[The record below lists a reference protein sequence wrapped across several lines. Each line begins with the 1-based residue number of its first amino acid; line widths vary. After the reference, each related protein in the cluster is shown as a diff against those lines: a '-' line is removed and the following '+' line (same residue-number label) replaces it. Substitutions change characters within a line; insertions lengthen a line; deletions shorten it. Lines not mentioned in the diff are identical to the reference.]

1 MRNPDLA
8 PLIDW
13 IIVSLRWLTLLSV
26 TISLAFHSPLS
37 LPMIV
42 TLLIAALWNFVLTAL
57 VALNQRFTA
66 HHLLSVVS
74 DMAIAYG
81 LFFASGL
88 LGGGLG
94 WAGILP
100 LISATIYFQLKGALL
115 VTAVNLTIQGLM
127 ALSSSPPQAV
137 GIFIGTML
145 PLYLGL
151 SFVFLFLKGRMDS
164 ILESTHKK
172 EGNKR
177 QEAERLEDEHRR
189 VIYQLI
195 SALSATLNYQRV
207 LETALD
213 LSSTVLS
220 NSNDSANGLISAVFL
235 FSENDSNK
243 TSLTVG
249 SARGFSSP
257 DMRVTLPGTGGLIG
271 QTIDESLPQLTNEII
286 KDPEIGQIFALRNC
300 KEAYCIPLRTG
311 LDTCGVLLFA
321 HPQTGFFTPE
331 RREIL
336 DIIGNQAT
344 IAIENARLYQDLE
357 QEKERMMEI
366 QEEARNK
373 MARDLHD
380 GPTQSV
386 SAIAMRINFARRL
399 IESDPKA
406 TAQELYKIEELARH
420 TTKEIRHM
428 LFTLRPLVLESQG
441 LVTALESMASKMRET
456 YSQNVIIQADPNLVP
471 QLEMGKQ
478 TVVFYIVEEAV
489 NNARKHAQA
498 AHIWVRL
505 KLLKADLA
513 LLEIE
518 DDGVGFNLNAVDSSY
533 EDRGSLGMVNMR
545 ERAELIN
552 GVLNIKSSIGH
563 GTQIQLAIP
572 LTEEAYERIRRRA

>member
-26 TISLAFHSPLS
+26 TISLAFRSPLS
-37 LPMIV
+37 LAMIG
-42 TLLIAALWNFVLTAL
+42 TLLIAALWNFLLTAL
-57 VALNQRFTA
+57 AVLNQRFNA
-66 HHLLSVVS
+66 HHLLSVLS

-88 LGGGLG
+88 LGGGLA

-100 LISATIYFQLKGALL
+100 LISATIYFQLRGALL
-115 VTAVNLTIQGLM
+115 VTATNLTIQGLM
-127 ALSSSPPQAV
+127 ALSSSSPAAV

-151 SFVFLFLKGRMDS
+151 SFVFLFLKGRMDN

-172 EGNKR
+172 DKNKR
-177 QEAERLEDEHRR
+177 QRAEQPEDEHRR
-189 VIYQLI
+189 VIYKLI

-213 LSSTVLS
+213 LSGTVLSDSNNSADGLISTVL
-220 NSNDSANGLISAVFL
+220 L

-243 TSLTVG
+243 TALVVG
-249 SARGFSSP
+249 SARGFSNT
-257 DMRVTLPGTGGLIG
+257 DMRITLPGTEGLIG
-271 QTIDESLPQLTNEII
+271 HTIDEGVPQLTREII
-286 KDPEIGQIFALRNC
+286 KDPELGQIFALRSC

-321 HPQTGFFTPE
+321 YPQNDFFTPE

-366 QEEARNK
+366 QEEARKK

-380 GPTQSV
+380 GPTQSI

-399 IESDPKA
+399 IERDPKA
-406 TAQELYKIEELARH
+406 TAQELYKIEELARR

-441 LVTALESMASKMRET
+441 LIAALESMAAKMRET
-456 YSQNVIIQADPNLVP
+456 YSQNVIIQADPDLVSR
-471 QLEMGKQ
+471 LEMAKQ
-478 TVVFYIVEEAV
+478 AVIFYIVEEAV

-498 AHIWVRL
+498 THIWVRL
-505 KLLKADLA
+505 NILRADLA

-518 DDGVGFNLNAVDSSY
+518 DDGVGFNLNEVDSSY
-533 EDRGSLGMVNMR
+533 EGRGSLGMVNMR
-545 ERAELIN
+545 ERAELVN
-552 GVLNIKSSIGH
+552 GMLHIKSSIGH

-572 LTEEAYERIRRRA
+572 LTEEAYERIRRRV

>member
-1 MRNPDLA
+1 MRNPDLD

-26 TISLAFHSPLS
+26 TISLAFGAPLTI
-37 LPMIV
+37 PIIG
-42 TLLIAALWNFVLTAL
+42 TLLVAALWNIFLTAL
-57 VALNQRFTA
+57 AVLNQRFKA
-66 HHLLSVVS
+66 HHLLSVMS

-81 LFFASGL
+81 FFVASGL

-100 LISATIYFQLKGALL
+100 LISATIYFNLRGALS
-115 VTAVNLTIQGLM
+115 VTVINLAIQGLM
-127 ALSSSPPQAV
+127 ALSSNTPTAV

-151 SFVFLFLKGRMDS
+151 SFVFLFLKSRMDG
-164 ILESTHKK
+164 ILISTQQK
-172 EGNKR
+172 EKAR
-177 QEAERLEDEHRR
+177 SQRTEQLEDEHRR
-189 VIYQLI
+189 VIYKLI

-213 LSSTVLS
+213 LSSTALS
-220 NSNDSANGLISAVFL
+220 NSSTPADGLVSAVML
-235 FSENDSNK
+235 FSEDTPNG
-243 TSLTVG
+243 TELVVG
-249 SARGFSSP
+249 SARGFYST
-257 DMRVTLPGTGGLIG
+257 DLRTTLPGTKGLIG
-271 QTIDESLPQLTNEII
+271 RTIEEGVSQLTQELS
-286 KDPEIGQIFALRNC
+286 KDPELGRIPSLQTC

-311 LDTCGVLLFA
+311 LDTCGILLFA
-321 HPQTGFFTPE
+321 YPQSRFFTPE

-366 QEEARNK
+366 QEEARKK

-399 IESDPKA
+399 LERDPKA
-406 TAQELYKIEELARH
+406 TVQELYKIEDLARR
-420 TTKEIRHM
+420 TTIEIRHM

-441 LVTALESMASKMRET
+441 LIAALESMASKMRET
-456 YSQNVIIQADPNLVP
+456 YSQNVIIQADPGIAD

-478 TVVFYIVEEAV
+478 AVIFYIVEEAV

-505 KLLKADLA
+505 KLLKHDLA
-513 LLEIE
+513 LLQIE
-518 DDGVGFNLNAVDSSY
+518 DDGVGFNLSAVDSSY
-533 EDRGSLGMVNMR
+533 DQRGSLGMVNMR
-545 ERAELIN
+545 ERAELVN
-552 GVLNIKSSIGH
+552 GVLNIKSSVGQ
-563 GTQIQLAIP
+563 GTHIQVAIP
-572 LTEEAYERIRRRA
+572 LTDEAYDRIRRRV